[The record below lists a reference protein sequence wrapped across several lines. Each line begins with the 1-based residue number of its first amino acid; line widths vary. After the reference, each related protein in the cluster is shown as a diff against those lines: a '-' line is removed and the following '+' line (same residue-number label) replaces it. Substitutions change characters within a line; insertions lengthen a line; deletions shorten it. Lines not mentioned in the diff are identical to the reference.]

1 MAKKKTLRTLLD
13 LQQALQVLAQ
23 GNMTAD
29 ATKHIVHRQTSR
41 TKSQSTY
48 FGGSLTWYDPPD
60 GGPSIFVYETGDTLF
75 DAYIACKNKLAQE
88 IEERA
93 RKRQLNHD
101 RSVDQRVIEHKPRR
115 LEHTLVE

>member
-1 MAKKKTLRTLLD
+1 MAKKKTLRTLPD
-13 LQQALQVLAQ
+13 LQQALAGLVHGDAR
-23 GNMTAD
+23 AE
-29 ATKHIVHRQTSR
+29 ATKHIVHRQDKN
-41 TKSQSTY
+41 TKSESTF
-48 FGGSLTWYDPPD
+48 FGGELRWHDPPD
-60 GGPSIFVYETGDTLF
+60 GGPLILVHEVGDTLL